1 KSIKKEKIM
10 IKILENKLHNEIPLT
25 KFMDLKITKY
35 DEKELITI
43 APLNKNINDKG
54 TAFGGSLAT
63 LTIISGWSICWL
75 ISKELEINSEN
86 IVVIKNEHSYR
97 KPVTKELICHTKRPT
112 KDEIENLKNKLL
124 LKKSASIKISSQI
137 IEDGEVCVDFTGY
150 YVIKI

>member
-1 KSIKKEKIM
+1 M

-25 KFMDLKITKY
+25 KFMDLKIAKY

-43 APLNKNINDKG
+43 APLNTNINDKG

-137 IEDGEVCVDFTGY
+137 IEDGEICVDFTGY